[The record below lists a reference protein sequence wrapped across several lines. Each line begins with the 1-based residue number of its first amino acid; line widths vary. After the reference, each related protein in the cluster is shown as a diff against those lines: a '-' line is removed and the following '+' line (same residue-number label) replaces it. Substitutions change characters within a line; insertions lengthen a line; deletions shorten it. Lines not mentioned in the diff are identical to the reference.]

1 MSTTRI
7 PTKGAMKIS
16 DQTFDDWVHEYN
28 RLLFGLAYWW
38 TGSCTDAEKLT
49 QEAFLQ
55 AYRSRQC
62 LRDEAAVKSWLVGIL
77 CHCHSQMCRK
87 PSWRDEISLE
97 ELLVDPADQNIFDP
111 EAIALRQALGKL
123 DEKHRLAVVMFYF
136 HELSYREIADS
147 LELPLG
153 TVVSRLSRAR
163 KALVELLDTN
173 RRSSVVQEV
182 DGI

>member
-1 MSTTRI
+1 MYR
-7 PTKGAMKIS
+7 K
-16 DQTFDDWVHEYN
+16 
-28 RLLFGLAYWW
+28 R
-38 TGSCTDAEKLT
+38 SC
-49 QEAFLQ
+49 
-55 AYRSRQC
+55 RN
-62 LRDEAAVKSWLVGIL
+62 
-77 CHCHSQMCRK
+77 
-87 PSWRDEISLE
+87 EISPE
-97 ELLVDPADQNIFDP
+97 ESLVDPADQNIFDP

-153 TVVSRLSRAR
+153 TVMSRLSRAR

>member
-1 MSTTRI
+1 
-7 PTKGAMKIS
+7 MKIS
-16 DQTFDDWVHEYN
+16 DQTFDNWVHEYN

-38 TGSCTDAEKLT
+38 TGSRTDAEKLT
-49 QEAFLQ
+49 QETFLQ

-77 CHCHSQMCRK
+77 RHCHSQMYRKRSCRN
-87 PSWRDEISLE
+87 EISPE
-97 ELLVDPADQNIFDP
+97 ESLVDPADQNIFDP

-136 HELSYREIADS
+136 HELSYREIANS

-153 TVVSRLSRAR
+153 TVMSRLSRAR

>member
-1 MSTTRI
+1 
-7 PTKGAMKIS
+7 MKIS
-16 DQTFDDWVHEYN
+16 DQAFDNWVHEYN

-38 TGSCTDAEKLT
+38 TGSRTDAEKLT
-49 QEAFLQ
+49 QEAFFQ

-62 LRDEAAVKSWLVGIL
+62 LRDETAVKSWLVRIL
-77 CHCHSQMCRK
+77 RHCHSQMYRK
-87 PSWRDEISLE
+87 QSWRNEVPLE
-97 ELLVDPADQNIFDP
+97 ESLADPAGQNIFDP
-111 EAIALRQALGKL
+111 KAIALRQTLEKL

-153 TVVSRLSRAR
+153 TVMSRLSRAR

>member
-1 MSTTRI
+1 V
-7 PTKGAMKIS
+7 KIS
-16 DQTFDDWVHEYN
+16 DQTFDNWVHEYN

-38 TGSCTDAEKLT
+38 TGSPTAAEKLT
-49 QEAFLQ
+49 QEAFIQ

-77 CHCHSQMCRK
+77 RHCHSQMYRK
-87 PSWRDEISLE
+87 QSWRNEISLE
-97 ELLVDPADQNIFDP
+97 KLLADPADQNIFDS
-111 EAIALRQALGKL
+111 EAIALRHALGKL

-136 HELSYREIADS
+136 HELSYKEIADS
-147 LELPLG
+147 LELPLE
-153 TVVSRLSRAR
+153 TVMSRLSRAR

-173 RRSSVVQEV
+173 RRSSVAQEV

>member
-1 MSTTRI
+1 
-7 PTKGAMKIS
+7 MKIS
-16 DQTFDDWVHEYN
+16 DETFDSWVHEYN

-38 TGSCTDAEKLT
+38 TGSRSDAEKLT

-55 AYRSRQC
+55 AYRSRQR
-62 LRDEAAVKSWLVGIL
+62 LRDEAAVRSWLVGIL
-77 CHCHSQMCRK
+77 RRCHSQMCPKQSCRN
-87 PSWRDEISLE
+87 EISLE
-97 ELLVDPADQNIFDP
+97 EVLVDPADQNICDP
-111 EAIALRQALGKL
+111 EAIALRHALGKL
-123 DEKHRLAVVMFYF
+123 DEKHRLAVVMFYV

-153 TVVSRLSRAR
+153 TVMLLLSRAH

-173 RRSSVVQEV
+173 RRSSVVHEV